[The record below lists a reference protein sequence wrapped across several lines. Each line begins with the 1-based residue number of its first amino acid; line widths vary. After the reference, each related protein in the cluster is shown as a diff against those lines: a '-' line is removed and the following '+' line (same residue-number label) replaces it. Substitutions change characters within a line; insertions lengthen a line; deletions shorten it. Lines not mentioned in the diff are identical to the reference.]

1 VTSLRDREADAS
13 GGAAGPHP
21 AGRVGV
27 IGAGQMGSGIAAVLV
42 RAGLPTAL
50 VDVSASM
57 LEAGTKAVYKVAADS
72 PGLLATSTS
81 LSALAS
87 CDVVIEAV
95 TEDEAIKT
103 ATFGALAG
111 ILPEGAIVGS
121 NTSTIPISRM
131 AASTARPDRFAGMHF
146 FHPAHRM
153 ELVEVIRGR
162 QTGDETLATLEAL
175 ARRLGKTPII
185 VKDCPGFLVTRVLYP
200 YLSQA
205 LRLLQE
211 GVSMDAIDAAATR
224 FGMPTGPIAL
234 FDFIGLDTAL
244 AIAQVMAEGYP
255 DRAAPSPLLAEM
267 VAAGRLGRKSGAG
280 FRSHARVEPR
290 AAGEEAAASILA
302 RHRREGAAPVPEEI
316 VDRLFL
322 PMLVEATRALEEG
335 IARDPAD
342 VDLAVILGLGFPA
355 SRGGILGWCDTE
367 GAAQILE
374 RLARFEALGTW
385 FQPTAMLRRMAERG
399 ETFRGR
405 GRPKSAIAQDGN
417 SPAERPGAA
426 G

>member
-1 VTSLRDREADAS
+1 MTSLRDHEPDVS
-13 GGAAGPHP
+13 GGAVASRP

-50 VDVSASM
+50 VDVNARM

-81 LSALAS
+81 LSSLAG

-111 ILPEGAIVGS
+111 ILAEGAIVAS

-131 AASTARPDRFAGMHF
+131 AASTAHPDRFAGMHF

-162 QTGDETLATLEAL
+162 QTGEETLATLEAL
-175 ARRLGKTPII
+175 ARRLGKSPI
-185 VKDCPGFLVTRVLYP
+185 VVRDCPGFLVTRVLYP

-211 GVSMDAIDAAATR
+211 GVEMDAIDEAATR

-234 FDFIGLDTAL
+234 LDFIGLDTAL
-244 AIAQVMAEGYP
+244 AIARVMAEGYP

-280 FRSHARVEPR
+280 FRSHSRVGAGPAADEAVEP
-290 AAGEEAAASILA
+290 ILA
-302 RHRREGAAPVPEEI
+302 RHRLSGFAPGPEEL
-316 VDRLFL
+316 VDLLFL
-322 PMLVEATRALEEG
+322 PMLVESTRALEEG
-335 IARDPAD
+335 IASDPAD

-355 SRGGILGWCDTE
+355 SRGGILGWCDAE
-367 GAAQILE
+367 GAARILE
-374 RLARFEALGTW
+374 RLARFEALGPW
-385 FQPTAMLRRMAERG
+385 FHPTAMLRRMAERG

-405 GRPKSAIAQDGN
+405 GRPEVGN
-417 SPAERPGAA
+417 RV
-426 G
+426 